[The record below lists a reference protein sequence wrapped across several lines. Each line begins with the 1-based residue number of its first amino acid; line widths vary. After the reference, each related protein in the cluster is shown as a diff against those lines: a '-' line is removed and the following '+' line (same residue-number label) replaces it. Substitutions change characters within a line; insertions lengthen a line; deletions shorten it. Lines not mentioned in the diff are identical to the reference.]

1 MTTREQAIA
10 NLPTSEEIS
19 ENSTTHG
26 VDNSEIK
33 NLRGLVR
40 CKDNCP
46 VHEDCVYYEDIKGT
60 PCKPNAIYINK
71 MRAMIESKMGGACE
85 EVDYMLVLD
94 NAMYNIGML
103 FQMQKWIYEYGAVIK
118 EGAGTGVK
126 VKITVQPLIENGID
140 KMQKGIERSLK
151 VLGLPRKIIENVKDI
166 SSIEAYWQG
175 ETPQK

>member
-1 MTTREQAIA
+1 MTTRDQAIA
-10 NLPTSEEIS
+10 NLPTPREIS
-19 ENSTTHG
+19 ENNTTHG

-46 VHEDCVYYEDIKGT
+46 VHEDCVYYESVKGK
-60 PCKPNAIYINK
+60 PCKPSSIYINK
-71 MRAMIESKMGGACE
+71 TRAMIESKMDGKCQ

-103 FQMQKWIYEYGAVIK
+103 FQMQKWIYEYGAVVK
-118 EGAGTGVK
+118 EGTGVK

-151 VLGLPRKIIENVKDI
+151 VLGLPRKIIKDIKDI
-166 SSIEAYWQG
+166 SKIQRIWEG
-175 ETPQK
+175 EPY